1 MSDILHSLNV
11 TPAEF
16 WVQVVGFIVLI
27 WLLNRYLSR
36 PILNVI
42 ESRQTEIRTTYD
54 QLDADREAMTK
65 ARAEY
70 EQRLAG
76 IESDARERIQAA
88 VKEAQELRGSIIA
101 DAQKQAESIVET
113 GRADLERERT
123 RTFLE
128 LRQDVVNLAI
138 QAAERVVGESMNDE
152 RQRRL
157 VDQFIA
163 GVGSANTSSAAVA
176 QRNGSVING
185 NNGASPAGA
194 A

>member
-16 WVQVVGFIVLI
+16 WVQVAGFLILI
-27 WLLNRYLSR
+27 WLLNRYLSK

-42 ESRQTEIRTTYD
+42 ESRQTDIRTTYD
-54 QLDADREAMTK
+54 QLDADRAAMER

-76 IESDARERIQAA
+76 IENDARERISAA
-88 VKEAQELRGSIIA
+88 VKEAQALRGSIIA

-157 VDQFIA
+157 VDQFIS
-163 GVGSANTSSAAVA
+163 GVGNAPVAGAAP
-176 QRNGSVING
+176 QRNGSVSG
-185 NNGASPAGA
+185 GNGATPAGA